1 MGAVFSRKHI
11 GSVMKE
17 VLQVYII
24 IEEVAQLLNMLRH
37 DKTLTRK
44 QKVEVRKKVHRRL
57 LDAVSANRELHIG
70 D

>member
-1 MGAVFSRKHI
+1 
-11 GSVMKE
+11 MKE
-17 VLQVYII
+17 VLQVYLI

-57 LDAVSANRELHIG
+57 LDALSANRELHIG